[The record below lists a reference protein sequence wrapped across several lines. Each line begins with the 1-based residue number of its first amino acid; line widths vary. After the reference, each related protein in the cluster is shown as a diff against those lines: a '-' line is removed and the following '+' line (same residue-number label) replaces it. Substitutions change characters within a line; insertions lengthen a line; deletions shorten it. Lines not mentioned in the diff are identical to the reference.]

1 MRRYETMVILA
12 DSLDEPDATAQ
23 FDQIKQIV
31 SDQDG
36 NIVDEAWWG
45 LRQLAYEINKRTH
58 GWYGVLDL
66 EIGTEGLAEFERQ
79 LKLSDNVV
87 RFKTLRPDVRVMKP
101 A

>member
-12 DSLDEPDATAQ
+12 DSLDEPGATAQ
-23 FDQIKQIV
+23 FDSLKQIV

-66 EIGTEGLAEFERQ
+66 EIGTEGLAEFERL

-87 RFKTLRPDVRVMKP
+87 RFKTIRPDIRVTKP
-101 A
+101 S